1 MIFGIMWYNL
11 GTNKLK
17 HGTKVCG
24 IFNKNSKKSHPPPP
38 PDPTLL
44 ELIILPAFL
53 LLTIIAWV
61 VLPSSAILP
70 RGLPGDLPEPLALL
84 PTLAMQPQSVPL
96 LLLLLLPL
104 LASAMLTSGG
114 WEDLE
119 TLHHLDSRNSFE
131 AMVTDRLLPT
141 IDADRMEFVQADV
154 KLAEMYKAGIT
165 CSSRA
170 QTFKSLAQRVVNRH
184 AWLFPRLQLTLNF
197 KLKPQSPIA
206 SGVMY
211 QADLFLQLKQDI
223 TLTAL
228 FHRLMRNQTE
238 DVKSVGLCDLS
249 FHEITVRKGECVY
262 FEIAESPDELFNK
275 TFQLARIYEMRR
287 QFLGEK
293 TKICATGIIMNGG
306 KSQFT
311 ETSLVAKEFFETFLV
326 DADPV
331 VEVGLRDVP
340 FFLCY
345 SPQRSVFS
353 TIEDLRDELQTEIK
367 ELKSEVKEMKAEI
380 KQELKAEVKEM
391 KAEIKQELKAEIK
404 KKMKSGMKK
413 MKSELKQELTSF
425 KSEIKGDVS
434 EIKGDI
440 SEIKALLK
448 PATGGA

>member
-1 MIFGIMWYNL
+1 
-11 GTNKLK
+11 
-17 HGTKVCG
+17 
-24 IFNKNSKKSHPPPP
+24 
-38 PDPTLL
+38 
-44 ELIILPAFL
+44 
-53 LLTIIAWV
+53 
-61 VLPSSAILP
+61 
-70 RGLPGDLPEPLALL
+70 
-84 PTLAMQPQSVPL
+84 MQPQSV
-96 LLLLLLPL
+96 PL

-131 AMVTDRLLPT
+131 AMVTSRLLPT

-211 QADLFLQLKQDI
+211 RADLFLQLKQDI

-262 FEIAESPDELFNK
+262 FEITESPDELFNK
-275 TFQLARIYEMRR
+275 IFQLARIYEMRR

-367 ELKSEVKEMKAEI
+367 ELK
-380 KQELKAEVKEM
+380 AEVKEM
-391 KAEIKQELKAEIK
+391 KSEIKQELKAEIK